1 MKTYYP
7 KYLDRE
13 VYKRCVSTAGSY
25 DRDKKLIKRIEADA
39 IFRSPTGQGSSDIL
53 KPVER
58 AAEQIEKHTRLL
70 RYRTEA
76 VERALARFG
85 EEEQLFLQQNLLSGI
100 AIPYCRVLKSERTCQ
115 TVRHEF
121 LIALAEELGEIF

>member
-1 MKTYYP
+1 MRTYYP

-13 VYKRCVSTAGSY
+13 VYKRVVSTAGSY

-39 IFRSPTGQGSSDIL
+39 IFRTPTGQGSPDIPR
-53 KPVER
+53 PVER

-76 VERALARFG
+76 VERALARFDD
-85 EEEQLFLQQNLLSGI
+85 EEQLFLQQNLLSGI
-100 AIPYCRVLKSERTCQ
+100 AIPYCRTLKSERSCQ

>member
-1 MKTYYP
+1 MRTYYP

-13 VYKRCVSTAGSY
+13 VYKRCISTARSY
-25 DRDKKLIKRIEADA
+25 DQDKKLIKRIEADA
-39 IFRSPTGQGSSDIL
+39 ILHSPTGQGSSDIS

-58 AAEQIEKHTRLL
+58 ATEQIDKHTRLL

-76 VERALARFG
+76 VEHALAHFG
-85 EEEQLFLQQNLLSGI
+85 KEEQLFLKQNLLSGI
-100 AIPYCRVLKSERTCQ
+100 AIPYCRVLKSERSCQ
-115 TVRHEF
+115 IVRHEF